1 MSYRNPKYTYVS
13 QQPAFD
19 KLQNTINSAT
29 KGIADK
35 KEVARKEERARAEK
49 NSLVGQGAEQ
59 SFVNSEVNQ
68 TYGGV
73 QQGAATKFF
82 EGWSKK
88 TGDLAMNTQGTSPKC
103 EETGDCD
110 VQRRRLAMM
119 KQAPESIKGMIT
131 NLASQLTGGEGMN
144 NFDAGQNGNAVLA
157 SNIFSG
163 KTEFVEPDYS
173 YRIEESEDGN
183 SYNMVFEYNGDDESK
198 MFTDKD
204 GNVTSSQSYN
214 SLRLQEMATNDSSLL
229 NETPNTSDQTN
240 SAFATSQII
249 SGSTFDKNGK
259 MDQGSGSYNIENFM
273 IDEGGIVEDG
283 SIKENGVQITTYRRI
298 IDKDKVRDHM
308 EKTLNS
314 QADYFTGNKEENIQ
328 GNDAEMRTYWNMI
341 LSKGNSATYDTKAAQ
356 RVFGEGK
363 IVDGKN
369 VDYTEEELK
378 KLWKDSISGDGSY
391 WSTNKVITP
400 EQNKIFRELYKREI
414 TTDVT
419 NQLQMDSRNRSTQ
432 GPMVLKS
439 NDPGYTPPTTAGFE
453 SEKKKPKKPN

>member
-1 MSYRNPKYTYVS
+1 M
-13 QQPAFD
+13 
-19 KLQNTINSAT
+19 
-29 KGIADK
+29 
-35 KEVARKEERARAEK
+35 
-49 NSLVGQGAEQ
+49 VGQGAEQ

-68 TYGGV
+68 TYGGE
-73 QQGAATKFF
+73 QQGAATAFF

-119 KQAPESIKGMIT
+119 KQAPQNIKGMIT

-214 SLRLQEMATNDSSLL
+214 SLRLQEMATNNDSLL

-240 SAFATSQII
+240 SAFSTSQII

-259 MDQGSGSYNIENFM
+259 MEQGSGSYNIETLM
-273 IDEGGIVEDG
+273 QDEESTVKTGTQKIDGKYVDVY
-283 SIKENGVQITTYRRI
+283 KRV
-298 IDKDKVRDHM
+298 IDPNKVRERM
-308 EKTLNS
+308 EKTLDS
-314 QADYFTGNKEENIQ
+314 QVDYFIGNKETNI
-328 GNDAEMRTYWNMI
+328 
-341 LSKGNSATYDTKAAQ
+341 
-356 RVFGEGK
+356 
-363 IVDGKN
+363 
-369 VDYTEEELK
+369 
-378 KLWKDSISGDGSY
+378 
-391 WSTNKVITP
+391 
-400 EQNKIFRELYKREI
+400 
-414 TTDVT
+414 
-419 NQLQMDSRNRSTQ
+419 
-432 GPMVLKS
+432 
-439 NDPGYTPPTTAGFE
+439 
-453 SEKKKPKKPN
+453 

>member
-13 QQPAFD
+13 QQPSFD

-35 KEVARKEERARAEK
+35 KEVARKEERARAER

-59 SFVNSEVNQ
+59 SFINAEVNE
-68 TYGGV
+68 TYGGL
-73 QQGAATKFF
+73 QQGAATTFF

-119 KQAPESIKGMIT
+119 KQAPQNIKGMIT

-214 SLRLQEMATNDSSLL
+214 SLRLQEMATNNDSLL

-240 SAFATSQII
+240 SAFSTSQII

-259 MDQGSGSYNIENFM
+259 MDQGSGSYNIETLM
-273 IDEGGIVEDG
+273 QDEESTVKTGTQKIDGKYVDVY
-283 SIKENGVQITTYRRI
+283 KRV
-298 IDKDKVRDHM
+298 IDPNKVRERM
-308 EKTLNS
+308 EKTLDS
-314 QADYFTGNKEENIQ
+314 QVDYFIGNKETNIQ
-328 GNDAEMRTYWNMI
+328 GNDSEMRTYWNMI
-341 LSKGNSATYDTKAAQ
+341 LSKGNSATYDSEAAK
-356 RVFGEGK
+356 RVFGEK
-363 IVDGKN
+363 D
-369 VDYTEEELK
+369 EEELK
-378 KLWKDSISGDGSY
+378 TLWKDAISGDGSY

-400 EQNKIFRELYKREI
+400 EQDAIFRELYKREI
-414 TTDVT
+414 VTDVT
-419 NQLQMDSRNRSTQ
+419 SQLQMDSRNQTYQ
-432 GPMVLKS
+432 GPITEAS
-439 NDPGYTPPTTAGFE
+439 DSSDTRD
-453 SEKKKPKKPN
+453 EKNSLNPNK

>member
-13 QQPAFD
+13 QQSSFD

-35 KEVARKEERARAEK
+35 KEVARKEERARAER

-59 SFVNSEVNQ
+59 SFINAEVNE
-68 TYGGV
+68 TYGGL
-73 QQGAATKFF
+73 QQGAATTFF

-119 KQAPESIKGMIT
+119 KQAPQNIKGMIT

-214 SLRLQEMATNDSSLL
+214 SLRLQEMATNNDSLL

-240 SAFATSQII
+240 SAFSTSQII

-259 MDQGSGSYNIENFM
+259 MDQGSGSYNIETLM
-273 IDEGGIVEDG
+273 QDEESTVKTGTQKIDGKYVDVY
-283 SIKENGVQITTYRRI
+283 KRV
-298 IDKDKVRDHM
+298 IDPNKVRERM
-308 EKTLNS
+308 EKTLDS
-314 QADYFTGNKEENIQ
+314 QVDYFIGNKETNIQ
-328 GNDAEMRTYWNMI
+328 GNDSEMRTYWNMI
-341 LSKGNSATYDTKAAQ
+341 LSKGNSATYDLEAAK
-356 RVFGEGK
+356 RVFGEK
-363 IVDGKN
+363 D
-369 VDYTEEELK
+369 EEELK
-378 KLWKDSISGDGSY
+378 TLWKDAISGDGSY

-400 EQNKIFRELYKREI
+400 EQDAIFRELYKREI
-414 TTDVT
+414 VTDVT
-419 NQLQMDSRNRSTQ
+419 SQLQMDSRNQTYQ
-432 GPMVLKS
+432 GPITEAS
-439 NDPGYTPPTTAGFE
+439 DSSDTRD
-453 SEKKKPKKPN
+453 EKNSLNPNK